1 MISNKSMLSI
11 IVGSA
16 FAAILGTAPIAS
28 ADYNPVTTQSLDK
41 SFMLAEAHQHGE
53 GQGGDSKRGQG
64 QYGEGKGSGGMMGG
78 MGGMMKHEHSYA
90 HMIASH
96 ADALKLSDAQLGKI
110 VRLHF
115 KHAQEHQ
122 QFKQKI
128 RKSMMEFHQE
138 SMKPSTDDAALR
150 KLGKDHAEA
159 FNAMIEQHIKDRN
172 AVNAILSAD
181 QRSQLKTL
189 KMDHGMHGGGHG
201 AQGGDHG
208 QH

>member
-1 MISNKSMLSI
+1 MTNNKSMLSI
-11 IVGSA
+11 VVGSA
-16 FAAILGTAPIAS
+16 FAIILGTVLIAS
-28 ADYNPVTTQSLDK
+28 TADSAFAMQSIDK

-53 GQGGDSKRGQG
+53 GQGGDSMRGQG
-64 QYGEGKGSGGMMGG
+64 KHGEDKGCCGGM

-96 ADALKLSDAQLGKI
+96 ADALKLTDAQLGRI
-110 VRLHF
+110 VRLHL

-122 QFKQKI
+122 QSKQKI
-128 RKSMMEFHQE
+128 HKSMMEFHQE
-138 SMKPSTDDAALR
+138 SMKPGTDDATLR

-181 QRSQLKTL
+181 QRNQLKTL
-189 KMDHGMHGGGHG
+189 EMGHGMHGGS
-201 AQGGDHG
+201 HG
-208 QH
+208 QN

>member
-1 MISNKSMLSI
+1 MLFRS
-11 IVGSA
+11 
-16 FAAILGTAPIAS
+16 
-28 ADYNPVTTQSLDK
+28 
-41 SFMLAEAHQHGE
+41 
-53 GQGGDSKRGQG
+53 
-64 QYGEGKGSGGMMGG
+64 
-78 MGGMMKHEHSYA
+78 
-90 HMIASH
+90 SH

-128 RKSMMEFHQE
+128 HKSMMEFHQE
-138 SMKPSTDDAALR
+138 SMKPGTDDATLR

-189 KMDHGMHGGGHG
+189 KMDHGMHGG
-201 AQGGDHG
+201 DHG

>member
-1 MISNKSMLSI
+1 MTNNKSMLSI

-16 FAAILGTAPIAS
+16 FAAILGTVPIAF
-28 ADYNPVTTQSLDK
+28 AAENPVTTQPLDK

-53 GQGGDSKRGQG
+53 DQGGGSMRGQG
-64 QYGEGKGSGGMMGG
+64 QHGEGKGGGGMMGG

-128 RKSMMEFHQE
+128 HNSMMEFHQE
-138 SMKPSTDDAALR
+138 SMKPGTDDATLR

-159 FNAMIEQHIKDRN
+159 FNAMIEQHIRDRN

-181 QRSQLKTL
+181 QRNQLKTL
-189 KMDHGMHGGGHG
+189 EMGHGMHGGGHG
-201 AQGGDHG
+201 QN
-208 QH
+208 